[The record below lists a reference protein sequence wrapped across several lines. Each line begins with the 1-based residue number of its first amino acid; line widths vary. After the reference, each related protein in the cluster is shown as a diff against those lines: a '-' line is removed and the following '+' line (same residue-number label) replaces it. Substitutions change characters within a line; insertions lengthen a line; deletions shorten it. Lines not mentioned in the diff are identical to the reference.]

1 MYWRQRKREMS
12 ETSEKAMEF
21 LVHKEALFKA
31 LRRGYFDEKLWNKVM
46 QESLDLNLMA
56 SYYQMRKRY
65 INEIERKKN
74 ELLQMVR

>member
-1 MYWRQRKREMS
+1 MS
-12 ETSEKAMEF
+12 ETSEKVMEF
-21 LVHKEALFKA
+21 LIHKEALFDA